1 MPTVTLTTDFGL
13 ADSYVAQMK
22 GVILSLCPGSV
33 IVDIS
38 HQVPPHDVAHA
49 ARLLKESAPHFPG
62 GTIHLAVVDPEV
74 GTSRRRTIIEAEVS
88 LDDSSAKHSA
98 VLVGPDNGI
107 FSLVAPAERRRAVW
121 EITELEKLPRADL
134 LSTFDGRDVFAPVA
148 AMLAGGKEPSYFGR
162 ALNNTSELD
171 ALVELYVSR
180 PIVEDSGA
188 IMGEI
193 LYFDRFGNAVTNIDR
208 SVIRSHEVM
217 AILPKSSSRL
227 HFVDNYKGI
236 PENKAGVLLNSQGL
250 LEIAANKRSARELLN
265 LAVGDKLLVHKL

>member
-13 ADSYVAQMK
+13 GDSYVAQMK
-22 GVILSLCPGSV
+22 GVILSLCPGTL

-38 HQVPPHDVAHA
+38 HQVPPHDVVCA

-74 GTSRRRTIIEAEVS
+74 GTSRRRTIVEAEVS
-88 LDDSSAKHSA
+88 VDDSGEKRGA
-98 VLVGPDNGI
+98 VFVGPDNGI
-107 FSLVAPAERRRAVW
+107 FSLAAPAGRRRAVW
-121 EITELEKLPRADL
+121 EITELGKLPRADM

-148 AMLAGGKEPSYFGR
+148 AMLARGKEPSYFGP
-162 ALNNTSELD
+162 ALNETSELN
-171 ALVELYVSR
+171 ALIEPSVSR
-180 PIVEDSGA
+180 PVVEDSGA
-188 IMGEI
+188 IIGEI
-193 LYFDRFGNAVTNIDR
+193 LYFDHFGNAVTNIDR
-208 SVIRSHEVM
+208 SVISSREVM

-227 HFVDNYKGI
+227 HFVDNYKVI

-250 LEIAANKRSARELLN
+250 LEIAANKRSAKELLN